1 MIFGENSKYAIF
13 LARHELH
20 LNLKPRPKIYL
31 ILITAILLCQWNWST
46 LYAQETMKQK
56 DSLKFENKIV
66 PDAIWRETYV
76 ALSHY
81 PELRNTPIEFKFK
94 KKIQKSFMQAQPKV
108 SGLIKNKKK
117 RSYFVMI
124 SEHIKIENEVF
135 DVKNVPSEVLIGWI
149 GHELGHIM
157 DYRERSGLNMVWFG
171 IKYITSRK
179 YIQEAERAAD
189 TYAVNHGLG
198 KYIIATKDF
207 ILNHTHL
214 ADSYKDRI
222 KKLYLSQEE
231 IMVLIDEI
239 DEDRD

>member
-1 MIFGENSKYAIF
+1 
-13 LARHELH
+13 LT
-20 LNLKPRPKIYL
+20 PTPKIYL
-31 ILITAILLCQWNWST
+31 ILIAAILISQWNCST
-46 LYAQETMKQK
+46 LYAQEAMKQK

-66 PDAIWRETYV
+66 PDEIWRETYV

-81 PELRNTPIEFKFK
+81 PELKDTPIEFKFK

-108 SGLIKNKKK
+108 SGLLKNKKK

-124 SEHIKIENEVF
+124 SEHIKIEDEVF

-157 DYRERSGLNMVWFG
+157 DYRERSAINMVWFG
-171 IKYITSRK
+171 IKYLTSK
-179 YIQEAERAAD
+179 NYIQEAERAAD

-214 ADSYKDRI
+214 ADAYKARI

-231 IMVLIDEI
+231 IMALIDEI
-239 DEDRD
+239 DEANN

>member
-1 MIFGENSKYAIF
+1 MKSG
-13 LARHELH
+13 
-20 LNLKPRPKIYL
+20 PKTYF
-31 ILITAILLCQWNWST
+31 ILIASILISQLNWSA
-46 LYAQETMKQK
+46 LHAQKTMKQK
-56 DSLKFENKIV
+56 DTLKFENKVV
-66 PDAIWRETYV
+66 PDEIWRETYV

-81 PELRNTPIEFKFK
+81 PELRDTPIEFKFK
-94 KKIQKSFMQAQPKV
+94 KKIQKSFMQAQPKL
-108 SGLIKNKKK
+108 SGLLKNKKN

-124 SEHIKIENEVF
+124 SEHIKIEDEVF

-157 DYRERSGLNMVWFG
+157 DYRERSSANMVWFG
-171 IKYITSRK
+171 IKYLTSKK

-214 ADSYKDRI
+214 ADSYKARI

-231 IMVLIDEI
+231 IMALIDEI
-239 DEDRD
+239 DEDCD